1 MKNDLLC
8 IASSCLDLIFTG
20 MKRLPAPGT
29 EEFSEDFVIKGGGG
43 ANTPVAASRL
53 GLRTAFITQLGKD
66 LMGEIMLRFFRDS
79 GMNTEAVIQSRKKR
93 TSVTAVMS
101 LGHERGFASFD
112 KNDLSDVD
120 LRFLE
125 DHIKCS
131 RHVHSHI
138 AYVSTLPI
146 IELAEKHGC
155 TISIDTSWSADRK
168 ADGIKD
174 ILRRIDIFTPNEVEA
189 CTLTG
194 TEDAWEAAR
203 ILSQYVK
210 VLVVKLGAK
219 GCLVA
224 KGGELIEV
232 PPVMGITPVDTTGA
246 GDLFNAGFL
255 YGFLSGFSLD
265 ECARWG
271 NASGALAVTF
281 PGGMDDSFTYEA
293 VKRIYENNYA

>member
-20 MKRLPAPGT
+20 MKRLPSPGT

-66 LMGEIMLRFFRDS
+66 LMGDIMLRFFRDS
-79 GMNTEAVIQSRKKR
+79 GMNTEAVIQSKDKR

-101 LGHERGFASFD
+101 LGYERGFASFD

-120 LRFLE
+120 PEFLE
-125 DHIKCS
+125 EHIKSS

-138 AYVSTLPI
+138 AYVGTLPM
-146 IELAEKHGC
+146 IELAKKHGC
-155 TISIDTSWSADRK
+155 TISLDTSWSADRK
-168 ADGIKD
+168 VEDIKE
-174 ILRRIDIFTPNEVEA
+174 ILKCIDIFTPNEVEA

-194 TEDAWEAAR
+194 TEDVREAAH
-203 ILSQYVK
+203 ILSRYVK
-210 VLVVKLGAK
+210 ILVVKLGAK
-219 GCLVA
+219 GCLVI
-224 KGGELIEV
+224 KGGDLIEV
-232 PPVMGITPVDTTGA
+232 PPVKGIMPVDTTGA

-255 YGFLSGFSLD
+255 YGFLNGFEL
-265 ECARWG
+265 EKCAQWG
-271 NASGALAVTF
+271 NSSGALAVTF
-281 PGGMDDSFTYEA
+281 PGGMDDSYTYEA